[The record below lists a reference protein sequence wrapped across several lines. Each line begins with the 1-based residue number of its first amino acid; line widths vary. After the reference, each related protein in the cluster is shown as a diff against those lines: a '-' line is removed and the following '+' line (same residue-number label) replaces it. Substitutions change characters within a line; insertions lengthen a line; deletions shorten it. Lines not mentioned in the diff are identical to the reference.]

1 MEATMTP
8 TENEATVGDNS
19 NQRPSI
25 VDIIKFTP
33 NLEEYILANI
43 YTKCEKPDIVEHVR
57 FSLYDGWNKGNI
69 QRGRMCIFYGVP
81 VEGAIWN
88 DKKIVSY
95 FLLIKEKEINIFL
108 PENTGKG
115 PDITIPF
122 PTDG

>member
-108 PENTGKG
+108 PENKG
-115 PDITIPF
+115 TEPDITIPF
-122 PTDG
+122 PTKG

>member
-122 PTDG
+122 PTKG